1 MYVMLQII
9 NSTQE
14 DIDIIFSLYEAGT
27 QYQKKV
33 AGKHWKGFDRVLIET
48 DISEQ
53 RLFKIVED
61 ERIAC
66 IFSITLQDP
75 FIWKE
80 KDKDPAV
87 YIHRIATHPDFR
99 GNGYV
104 RHIVQWAREYAVRTG
119 KNYIR
124 MDTGSGNDKLNNYYI
139 SCGFNYL
146 GVTAPVATDEL
157 PAHYK
162 DGASSLF
169 EIAL

>member
-1 MYVMLQII
+1 MMQII
-9 NSTQE
+9 NSTPE
-14 DIDIIFSLYEAGT
+14 DIDVIFSLYEAGT
-27 QYQKKV
+27 QLQKKI
-33 AGKHWKGFDRVLIET
+33 AQKHWEGFDQALVET
-48 DISEQ
+48 DIREK
-53 RLFKIVED
+53 RLWKIMED

-66 IFSITLQDP
+66 IFSLTFQDP

-80 KDKDPAV
+80 KDKDPAI

-104 RHIVQWAREYAVRTG
+104 KHIVQWAREYAVSIG

-124 MDTGSGNDKLNNYYI
+124 MDTGSGNDKLNNYYV

-146 GVTAPVATDEL
+146 GVVAPLASDEL

-162 DGASSLF
+162 GGTSSLF
-169 EIAL
+169 EIVL

>member
-1 MYVMLQII
+1 MMQII
-9 NSTQE
+9 NSAPE

-27 QYQKKV
+27 QHQKKV
-33 AGKHWKGFDRVLIET
+33 AEKHWKGFDRVLIET

-61 ERIAC
+61 DRIAC

-99 GNGYV
+99 GKGYV
-104 RHIVQWAREYAVRTG
+104 RHIVQWAKEYAVRTG
-119 KNYIR
+119 KSYIR

-146 GVTAPVATDEL
+146 GVIAPVATDEL

>member
-1 MYVMLQII
+1 M
-9 NSTQE
+9 E
-14 DIDIIFSLYEAGT
+14 DD
-27 QYQKKV
+27 
-33 AGKHWKGFDRVLIET
+33 
-48 DISEQ
+48 
-53 RLFKIVED
+53 
-61 ERIAC
+61 RIAC

-104 RHIVQWAREYAVRTG
+104 RHIVQWAREYALRTG
-119 KNYIR
+119 KSYIR
-124 MDTGSGNDKLNNYYI
+124 MDTGGGNDKLNNYYI

-146 GVTAPVATDEL
+146 GIIAPVVSDEL

-162 DGASSLF
+162 EGTSSLF